1 MKVERAHCIAY
12 MTILLLVVGGQAS
25 TLILTVLGKK
35 INARN
40 SKYLTINKKYSKHPQ
55 PLDLFCF
62 LKLYPPIHCYIPKQH
77 NISFSRR
84 KPTWAAP

>member
-1 MKVERAHCIAY
+1 MKVERAQCIAY

-40 SKYLTINKKYSKHPQ
+40 SKYLTINKKNTLS
-55 PLDLFCF
+55 
-62 LKLYPPIHCYIPKQH
+62 IHNH
-77 NISFSRR
+77 
-84 KPTWAAP
+84 